1 MPHDAESEWHR
12 RTPPTPRRTGR
23 RGAGTSTLLLFVAL
37 GAVVAALLVVTTAV
51 RGDRSADTAARGS
64 TSTTAPPTSTSAP
77 SSPSSSAPR
86 PAPVVDACAEKVAA
100 LPLRARLAQLLVVG
114 VDPRG
119 PADALAAVRDQ
130 QVGGIFIGGD
140 DVGLLSAGALAP
152 VHAAASLPLT
162 VAVDDEGGRVQRLD
176 VLDGP
181 LPSAREMAAEL
192 TPDQVRA
199 LAVKR
204 GQALRARSVTTDL
217 APVLDTS
224 GQPDRTVIGDRSFS
238 ANPDVALGYALAFAE
253 GLHQAGVTPVVKHF
267 PGHGNT
273 SGDSHLGAVT
283 SPPLDALLGA
293 DLLPYRELPRFGD
306 VVVMVG
312 HIDVPGLTNGV
323 PATLSPQ
330 AYALLR
336 GEFGFSGPAMT
347 DDLGAMRAVTDRVG
361 LPDAVTQA
369 LAAGADIALWS
380 SGGRVAEVLDHLEG
394 AVASGALPAPRVAEA
409 AKRVLTAKHAC

>member
-1 MPHDAESEWHR
+1 MTPARMR
-12 RTPPTPRRTGR
+12 R
-23 RGAGTSTLLLFVAL
+23 AGTSTLLLFVAL
-37 GAVVAALLVVTTAV
+37 GALIAASSVIVTSARSDRTSQTAALQ
-51 RGDRSADTAARGS
+51 
-64 TSTTAPPTSTSAP
+64 PTSTV
-77 SSPSSSAPR
+77 SSPSPPPSPSSTTSEP
-86 PAPVVDACAEKVAA
+86 PPPPVDPCAEKIAA

-119 PADALAAVRDQ
+119 PADALSVVRAE

-152 VHAAASLPLT
+152 VHAAAALPLT

-176 VLDGP
+176 ALAGSM
-181 LPSAREMAAEL
+181 PSARRMAADL
-192 TPDQVRA
+192 SPDQVRVVA
-199 LAVKR
+199 RDR
-204 GQALRARSVTTDL
+204 GQVLRERGVTTDL

-238 ANPDVALGYALAFAE
+238 PDPNTALGYALAFAQ
-253 GLHQAGVTPVVKHF
+253 GLHDAGVTPVVKHF

-273 SGDSHLGAVT
+273 TGDSHLGAVT

-293 DLLPYRELPRFGD
+293 DLLPYRQLPRFGQ
-306 VVVMVG
+306 VVVMLG
-312 HIDVPGLTNGV
+312 HIDVPGLTDGV
-323 PATLSPQ
+323 PATLSPA

-336 GEFGFSGPAMT
+336 GEFGFTGPAMT

-380 SGGRVAEVLDHLEG
+380 SGGRVSEVLTHLEG
-394 AVASGALPAPRVAEA
+394 AVASGVLPTARVDEA
-409 AKRVLTAKHAC
+409 IHRVLTAKQVC

>member
-1 MPHDAESEWHR
+1 MR
-12 RTPPTPRRTGR
+12 RAHSRR
-23 RGAGTSTLLLFVAL
+23 AATSTLLLFVAL
-37 GAVVAALLVVTTAV
+37 GALLAASCAVVTSVRTDQASRTAALPSTASSV
-51 RGDRSADTAARGS
+51 
-64 TSTTAPPTSTSAP
+64 P
-77 SSPSSSAPR
+77 SPSPSSSSSTAVEP
-86 PAPVVDACAEKVAA
+86 PPPVVDPCAAKIAA
-100 LPLRARLAQLLVVG
+100 MPLRARLAQLVVVG

-119 PADALAAVRDQ
+119 PDDALAVVRNE

-152 VHAAASLPLT
+152 VHAAAALPLT

-176 VLDGP
+176 ALDGS
-181 LPSAREMAAEL
+181 LPSARRMAADL
-192 TPDQVRA
+192 SPDQVRDVA
-199 LAVKR
+199 RKR
-204 GQALRARSVTTDL
+204 GSALRERGVTTDL

-238 ANPDVALGYALAFAE
+238 PDPNTALGYALAFAG
-253 GLHQAGVTPVVKHF
+253 GLHDAGVTPVVKHF

-283 SPPLDALLGA
+283 SPPLDALRDT
-293 DLLPYRELPRFGD
+293 DLVPYRHLPEFGD
-306 VVVMVG
+306 VVVMLG
-312 HIDVPGLTNGV
+312 HIDVPGLTGGV
-323 PATLSPQ
+323 PATLSPA

-336 GEFGFSGPAMT
+336 GEFGFTGPAMT

-380 SGGRVAEVLDHLEG
+380 SGGRVTEVLTHLEG
-394 AVASGALPAPRVAEA
+394 AVGSGALPAARVDEAVHRVLA
-409 AKRVLTAKHAC
+409 AKQVC

>member
-1 MPHDAESEWHR
+1 M
-12 RTPPTPRRTGR
+12 
-23 RGAGTSTLLLFVAL
+23 LLFVAL
-37 GAVVAALLVVTTAV
+37 GAVFAASVVVATGAGRPSGPTEHAAL
-51 RGDRSADTAARGS
+51 
-64 TSTTAPPTSTSAP
+64 PPTSTT
-77 SSPSSSAPR
+77 SSSAPESTTSSE
-86 PAPVVDACAEKVAA
+86 PQPEPSPVADPCGDRIAA

-119 PADALAAVRDQ
+119 PADALAVVRGE

-152 VHAAASLPLT
+152 VHAAAALPLT

-176 VLDGP
+176 ALDGS
-181 LPSAREMAAEL
+181 LPSARRMAADL
-192 TPDQVRA
+192 SPDEVRA
-199 LAVKR
+199 VARNR
-204 GQALRARSVTTDL
+204 GVALRDRGVTTDL

-238 ANPDVALGYALAFAE
+238 ADPDTALGYALAFAE
-253 GLHQAGVTPVVKHF
+253 GLHAAGVTPVVKHF

-283 SPPLDALLGA
+283 SPPLDALRAA
-293 DLLPYRELPRFGD
+293 DLVPYRHLPEFGE
-306 VVVMVG
+306 VVVMLG
-312 HIDVPGLTNGV
+312 HIDVPGLTGGV
-323 PATLSPQ
+323 PATLSPA

-336 GEFGFSGPAMT
+336 GEFGFTGPAMT

-361 LPDAVTQA
+361 LPDAVAQA

-380 SGGRVAEVLDHLEG
+380 SGGRVGEVLDHLEG
-394 AVASGALPAPRVAEA
+394 AVAAGSLPQTRVDEA
-409 AKRVLTAKHAC
+409 TRRVLTAKQVC